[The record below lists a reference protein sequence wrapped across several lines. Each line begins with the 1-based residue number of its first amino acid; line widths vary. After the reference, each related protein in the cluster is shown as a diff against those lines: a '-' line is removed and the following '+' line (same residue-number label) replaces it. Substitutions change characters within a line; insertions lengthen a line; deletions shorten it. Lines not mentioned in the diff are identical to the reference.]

1 MELRYVYG
9 AGFGLMALGYG
20 VGVLESLRTS
30 GGLES
35 VWLDGL
41 LFLATG
47 FLALRSLAGELDELN
62 GDESS
67 VFLRPMGYTLL
78 GMGVLSTV
86 LNGQSLTG
94 PLL

>member
-20 VGVLESLRTS
+20 LGVVESLQTS
-30 GGLES
+30 GGPES

-41 LFLATG
+41 LFLAMG
-47 FLALRSLAGELDELN
+47 FLAWRSLAGELDGLN

-67 VFLRPMGYTLL
+67 VFLRPMGYILA
-78 GMGVLSTV
+78 GMGVLLTV

-94 PLL
+94 TLL